1 MILRHSVVQ
10 YRNMSSSSKRLRCS
24 FPGGLFKDGI
34 AKSIW
39 ADVASVSGTC
49 GDVFRHLVKLMQPG
63 RCPELSVSIKN
74 ASVPPSEPASLL
86 RDGDH
91 LHFVLAPTNST
102 PQGVIAAASG
112 GVKKTRRGKRGG
124 GTRLR
129 KVNNDEPRLYTT
141 AAEPLVVVAKGPSA
155 TLGGNKRRREEAT
168 ATSDFGG
175 ETREATA
182 LTRSREHSVPLNAAV
197 CAPVT
202 SQPRAALSA
211 SEEGTAAVCS
221 VRISDDAWEPL
232 LPGMPPAVGDIL
244 EFRELRFDEDAMA
257 PALSAP
263 QLARVE
269 LVILG
274 SPGSI
279 KLQMLFVRRDREG
292 GTATVLRRPA
302 GALSSEPL
310 LVELDSLV
318 EVRRQQRASHV
329 IADVRASEPPR
340 KLDDPAATASNPPVS
355 TVETRG
361 GIGGGSGQD
370 NAAPWR
376 PREDAPVPLPPQ
388 PEDAPPQAASGEP
401 IATAS
406 RPPTAAP
413 IPAAAA
419 ARHPSGAGSRDS
431 KRQSNSR
438 AGARQMAVGQLF
450 ARLTAGAAIGGEAT
464 SAAAASEPV
473 PHAGEP

>member
-1 MILRHSVVQ
+1 
-10 YRNMSSSSKRLRCS
+10 MSFSSKRLRCS
-24 FPGGLFKDGI
+24 FPGGLFKDSV

-39 ADVASVSGTC
+39 ADVTSVSGTC
-49 GDVFRHLVKLMQPG
+49 GDVFRHLVKLVHPG
-63 RCPELSVSIKN
+63 RCPELRVIIKN

-91 LHFVLAPTNST
+91 LHFVLALALST
-102 PQGVIAAASG
+102 PHGVDAAASG
-112 GVKKTRRGKRGG
+112 GFKKTRRGKRGG

-129 KVNNDEPRLYTT
+129 RVDNDEPRLGYTT
-141 AAEPLVVVAKGPSA
+141 AAEPLAVGAIGPSSK
-155 TLGGNKRRREEAT
+155 LGGNKRRREEAS

-182 LTRSREHSVPLNAAV
+182 LTRSRERSAPPDAAACVPVVSKSRSAV
-197 CAPVT
+197 
-202 SQPRAALSA
+202 
-211 SEEGTAAVCS
+211 EEGTAALCS

-232 LPGMPPAVGDIL
+232 LSGMPPAVGDVL

-269 LVILG
+269 LVIPG
-274 SPGSI
+274 ESGSI
-279 KLQMLFVRRDREG
+279 KLQMLSVRRDREG
-292 GTATVLRRPA
+292 GTATVLRRQA
-302 GALSSEPL
+302 GVPSTEPP

-318 EVRRQQRASHV
+318 EVRCQRRASHV
-329 IADVRASEPPR
+329 ADVRASDQSR
-340 KLDDPAATASNPPVS
+340 KLDDPAAIASNPSVAA
-355 TVETRG
+355 VEARG
-361 GIGGGSGQD
+361 GAGGSGQD
-370 NAAPWR
+370 QSALPWR

-388 PEDAPPQAASGEP
+388 PEDAALQAASSEP
-401 IATAS
+401 IVIES
-406 RPPTAAP
+406 RPLSAVP

-419 ARHPSGAGSRDS
+419 PRHASGAGSRDS

-450 ARLTAGAAIGGEAT
+450 ARLTAGAAMGGEAT
-464 SAAAASEPV
+464 PAAAVSEPV
-473 PHAGEP
+473 PQAGQP